1 MVKSRRKSSKFQ
13 VVKKAAAPL
22 LTEQLTLDQHE
33 FMGVQDFKGHKLLAF
48 NQGPADEYPFSFGA
62 EKAARLLAGFAE
74 YGEEYVI
81 GELIKIAGD
90 RLAPIH
96 KQRLAHHGA

>member
-1 MVKSRRKSSKFQ
+1 MAKKTNRKSKFQ
-13 VVKKAAAPL
+13 GTKKAAAPL

-33 FMGVQDFKGHKLLAF
+33 FVKVDEYKGHKLLAF

-81 GELIKIAGD
+81 RELVKIAGD

-96 KQRLAHHGA
+96 QARLAHFNA